1 MATFGI
7 YTFVNGYMVTG
18 LGLSNEEWTASTLWF
33 LTGMLAGQ
41 LLSTEVAHWLGRR
54 YTVTGALLV
63 AAAGYGALSLI
74 GGDVRL
80 IRIVLSAM
88 GFVPAMLM
96 VVWISMAAQFGGRQ
110 PGRAIAICLLLIGV
124 VSAAVLAGGA
134 KLLAENLS
142 YEQLFAWTSG
152 VSVLCAGVF
161 CVVSRHLVGSG
172 SAPARSVFRL
182 ARGDVRAI
190 FTGRFMVLIAA
201 GFCLEPFL
209 WLTCNQLFPNLGRDV
224 YRMGEETIGEIV
236 ALGRLPGLVVLLVL
250 GHFIDRLRPYLCY
263 GAGMVLVGMT
273 VMTMGHMTST
283 TSVATN
289 YVLYYLAYMVIWS
302 ANMAALNA
310 AVDPEFRDS
319 GFAIGTACMTL
330 AVVTTGT
337 VHNRMISAGV
347 SLPNL
352 FTICGAAGATGGLAL
367 VIYSFARRRIG
378 RDKRR

>member
-1 MATFGI
+1 MNNAAPPGPR
-7 YTFVNGYMVTG
+7 GPKERQW
-18 LGLSNEEWTASTLWF
+18 SAS
-33 LTGMLAGQ
+33 G
-41 LLSTEVAHWLGRR
+41 
-54 YTVTGALLV
+54 
-63 AAAGYGALSLI
+63 
-74 GGDVRL
+74 
-80 IRIVLSAM
+80 
-88 GFVPAMLM
+88 
-96 VVWISMAAQFGGRQ
+96 
-110 PGRAIAICLLLIGV
+110 
-124 VSAAVLAGGA
+124 
-134 KLLAENLS
+134 
-142 YEQLFAWTSG
+142 
-152 VSVLCAGVF
+152 
-161 CVVSRHLVGSG
+161 
-172 SAPARSVFRL
+172 
-182 ARGDVRAI
+182 
-190 FTGRFMVLIAA
+190 
-201 GFCLEPFL
+201 
-209 WLTCNQLFPNLGRDV
+209 
-224 YRMGEETIGEIV
+224 
-236 ALGRLPGLVVLLVL
+236 VVLLVL

-330 AVVTTGT
+330 AVVITGT
-337 VHNRMISAGV
+337 VHNLMIAAGI